1 MMVSAPTPKAPNE
14 NAREYMKEY
23 MQVAQMKAQVKAE
36 QKLQDLEEERFEN
49 ERVRDQIHELNEI
62 EIEKKIAMQE

>member
-1 MMVSAPTPKAPNE
+1 
-14 NAREYMKEY
+14 MKEY